1 MSLRDEELS
10 RETLIFVPFETDNDI
25 DRPSRR
31 GTLCIATQVLCA
43 LCALATVSLSL
54 REKGQKATSLL
65 QGPRIKLALMGFI
78 LVTRKTSQ
86 PLS

>member
-54 REKGQKATSLL
+54 REKGQKPLASS
-65 QGPRIKLALMGFI
+65 KDLALNWRSW
-78 LVTRKTSQ
+78 V
-86 PLS
+86 LSW